1 MRRPRPA
8 ASAGR
13 LRRAGWRAT
22 PSKVVAVIC
31 AAAALGAG
39 CSVTPAPINNG
50 AVSACFRALP
60 TAKAAIHDSKAR
72 FQGVQ
77 RIPADYVESR
87 LHISVLPTD
96 TEVCAFAF
104 RGSFGAGQV
113 SAAPSTESGPY
124 AVVLVT
130 SRRLR
135 LLRSFVGARLPS
147 RFSHRYA

>member
-1 MRRPRPA
+1 M
-8 ASAGR
+8 SA
-13 LRRAGWRAT
+13 
-22 PSKVVAVIC
+22 V
-31 AAAALGAG
+31 LGAG
-39 CSVTPAPINNG
+39 CSVAPAPITNG

-60 TAKAAIHDSKAR
+60 TARGAIHDPKAR

-77 RIPADYVESR
+77 RIPADYVKRR

-104 RGSFGAGQV
+104 RGSFSAGQV
-113 SAAPSTESGPY
+113 DAAPITESGPY

-130 SRRLR
+130 SRRLH
-135 LLRSFVGARLPS
+135 LLRSFVGARLPA